1 MGGRADA
8 FCRDGGLSHRL
19 AVAANLT
26 HISGVTDN
34 PARIR
39 IPACMDHLKRFAA
52 ELFGTFTLCA
62 IAILAMAGV
71 AQGDAGR
78 LVAATAYGLG
88 VVAGMH
94 ACGALG
100 PVHLNPA
107 VTLAI
112 FATGRGSLVRV
123 LACVAGQLV
132 GGCLAGLLVMWLLAG
147 EGTAMG
153 MPVGSFTKTDAVK
166 TVVVEGLLAMVWSA
180 VFLGCVFGG
189 RLGAAAPL
197 PIGLAVMGAALAGLP
212 TTGAAMNPARALA
225 SAVAMLDFSTLWM
238 YAAGPLAGAA
248 VAGLVVRL
256 FLVDGSDAAA
266 RRG

>member
-1 MGGRADA
+1 
-8 FCRDGGLSHRL
+8 
-19 AVAANLT
+19 
-26 HISGVTDN
+26 
-34 PARIR
+34 
-39 IPACMDHLKRFAA
+39 MDHLTRFAA

-78 LVAATAYGLG
+78 IIAATVYGLG

-94 ACGALG
+94 ACGSLG

-112 FATGRGSLVRV
+112 FATGRGSFVRV
-123 LACVAGQLV
+123 LACVAGQLL
-132 GGCLAGLLVMWLLAG
+132 GACLAGLLVMWLLAG

-153 MPVGSFTKTDAVK
+153 MPMGSFTKTDAVK

-189 RLGAAAPL
+189 RLGAAAAL
-197 PIGLAVMGAALAGLP
+197 PIGLSVVAAALAGLP
-212 TTGAAMNPARALA
+212 FTGAAMNPARALA

-238 YAAGPLAGAA
+238 YVAGPLAGAA
-248 VAGLVVRL
+248 VAGLVARV
-256 FLVDGSDAAA
+256 FLVNSSESAA

>member
-1 MGGRADA
+1 
-8 FCRDGGLSHRL
+8 
-19 AVAANLT
+19 
-26 HISGVTDN
+26 
-34 PARIR
+34 
-39 IPACMDHLKRFAA
+39 MDHLKRFAA

-71 AQGDAGR
+71 TQGDAGR
-78 LVAATAYGLG
+78 IVSASAYGLG
-88 VVAGMH
+88 VVAAMH
-94 ACGALG
+94 ACGTLG

-112 FATGRGSLVRV
+112 FATGRGSIVRV
-123 LACVAGQLV
+123 LSCVAGQLI

-153 MPVGSFTKTDAVK
+153 MPMGSFTKTDAVK

-189 RLGAAAPL
+189 RLGPAAPL
-197 PIGLAVMGAALAGLP
+197 PIGLAVVAAALAGLP
-212 TTGAAMNPARALA
+212 FTGAAMNPARALA

-238 YAAGPLAGAA
+238 FAAGPLAGGA
-248 VAGLVVRL
+248 VAGLVARV

>member
-1 MGGRADA
+1 
-8 FCRDGGLSHRL
+8 
-19 AVAANLT
+19 
-26 HISGVTDN
+26 
-34 PARIR
+34 
-39 IPACMDHLKRFAA
+39 MDHLTRFAA

-62 IAILAMAGV
+62 IAMLATAGV
-71 AQGDAGR
+71 TQGDAGR
-78 LVAATAYGLG
+78 IIAATAYGLG

-94 ACGALG
+94 ASGSLG

-112 FATGRGSLVRV
+112 FATGRGSIVRV
-123 LACVAGQLV
+123 LACIAGQLV

-166 TVVVEGLLAMVWSA
+166 TVVVEALLTMVWSA
-180 VFLGCVFGG
+180 VFIGCVFGG
-189 RLGAAAPL
+189 RLGAAAAL
-197 PIGLAVMGAALAGLP
+197 PVGLAVVAAALAGLP
-212 TTGAAMNPARALA
+212 YTGAAMNPARGLA

-248 VAGLVVRL
+248 VAGLAARL
-256 FLVDGSDAAA
+256 FLVDGSDAPA

>member
-1 MGGRADA
+1 
-8 FCRDGGLSHRL
+8 
-19 AVAANLT
+19 
-26 HISGVTDN
+26 
-34 PARIR
+34 
-39 IPACMDHLKRFAA
+39 MDHLTRFAA

-62 IAILAMAGV
+62 IAMMASAGV

-78 LVAATAYGLG
+78 IVAAMAYGLG

-94 ACGALG
+94 ACGSLG

-112 FATGRGSLVRV
+112 FATGRGSIVRV

-132 GGCLAGLLVMWLLAG
+132 GGCLAGLLVM
-147 EGTAMG
+147 
-153 MPVGSFTKTDAVK
+153 
-166 TVVVEGLLAMVWSA
+166 TVVVEGLLAMGWSA
-180 VFLGCVFGG
+180 VFIGCVFGG
-189 RLGAAAPL
+189 RLGTAAPL
-197 PIGLAVMGAALAGLP
+197 PIGLAVVAAALAGLP
-212 TTGAAMNPARALA
+212 FTGAAMNPARALA

-248 VAGLVVRL
+248 VAGLVARL
-256 FLVDGSDAAA
+256 FLVDGGDVAA

>member
-1 MGGRADA
+1 
-8 FCRDGGLSHRL
+8 
-19 AVAANLT
+19 
-26 HISGVTDN
+26 
-34 PARIR
+34 
-39 IPACMDHLKRFAA
+39 MDHFRRFAA
-52 ELFGTFTLCA
+52 ELFGTFTVCA

-71 AQGDAGR
+71 TQGDAGR
-78 LVAATAYGLG
+78 IASATAYGFG

-94 ACGALG
+94 ACGTLG

-112 FATGRGSLVRV
+112 FATGRGSIVRV
-123 LACVAGQLV
+123 IACFAGQLV

-166 TVVVEGLLAMVWSA
+166 TVFIEGLLAMVWSA
-180 VFLGCVFGG
+180 VFLGCVFGV
-189 RLGAAAPL
+189 RLGPAAPL
-197 PIGLAVMGAALAGLP
+197 PIGLAVVAVALAGLP
-212 TTGAAMNPARALA
+212 FTGAAMNPARALS

-238 YAAGPLAGAA
+238 YAAGPLAGGA
-248 VAGLVVRL
+248 VAGLVARL
-256 FLVDGSDAAA
+256 FLTEGSDAAA

>member
-1 MGGRADA
+1 MNG
-8 FCRDGGLSHRL
+8 S
-19 AVAANLT
+19 VAANLT
-26 HISGVTDN
+26 HTSGVKDN
-34 PARIR
+34 PAQVWT
-39 IPACMDHLKRFAA
+39 PARMDHLTRFAA
-52 ELFGTFTLCA
+52 ELFGTFTVCA

-71 AQGDAGR
+71 TQSDAGR
-78 LVAATAYGLG
+78 IVAATAYGFG

-94 ACGALG
+94 ACGTLG

-112 FATGRGSLVRV
+112 FATGRGSIVRV
-123 LACVAGQLV
+123 IACVAGQLV

-180 VFLGCVFGG
+180 AFLGCVFGSK
-189 RLGAAAPL
+189 LGSAAPL
-197 PIGLAVMGAALAGLP
+197 PIGLAVVAAALSGLP
-212 TTGAAMNPARALA
+212 FTGAAMNPARALA
-225 SAVAMLDFSTLWM
+225 SAVAMLDFATLWM
-238 YAAGPLAGAA
+238 YAAGPLAGGA
-248 VAGLVVRL
+248 VAGLVARV

>member
-1 MGGRADA
+1 MGQKVER
-8 FCRDGGLSHRL
+8 LSALPSASPRG
-19 AVAANLT
+19 NLT
-26 HISGVTDN
+26 GVISLTDN
-34 PARIR
+34 PFTIWTPAR
-39 IPACMDHLKRFAA
+39 MDHLTRFAA
-52 ELFGTFTLCA
+52 ELFGTFTLCT
-62 IAILAMAGV
+62 IAMLAMAGV

-78 LVAATAYGLG
+78 IMAATAYGLG

-94 ACGALG
+94 ACGTLG

-112 FATGRGSLVRV
+112 FATGRGSIVRV

-166 TVVVEGLLAMVWSA
+166 TVVVEALLAMVWSA
-180 VFLGCVFGG
+180 VFIGCVFGG
-189 RLGAAAPL
+189 RLGPAAPL
-197 PIGLAVMGAALAGLP
+197 PVGLAVVAAALAGLP
-212 TTGAAMNPARALA
+212 FTGAAMNPARALA
-225 SAVAMLDFSTLWM
+225 SALAMLDFSTLWM

-248 VAGLVVRL
+248 VAGLVARL
-256 FLVDGSDAAA
+256 FLVDGGDAAA